1 MGIRMKRSAVVSK
14 APTVADLE
22 LGELAVNTF
31 DGKLYLKKN
40 DGVDAI
46 VEVGPVRSVAG
57 RTGAVALVIADIGSL
72 QTALD
77 GKQAAGSYAASV
89 HTHTIASVTGLQT
102 ALDAKADLSS
112 ILGRRTVNFPA
123 AAMIARA
130 TSGAQSGTEEMATND
145 VMVRFWAFDATV
157 SEAVQTVPV
166 RMPRSWNEGAVQVQ
180 FIWKH
185 PATTTSFG
193 VRWGVRA
200 RAFSDNEALDA
211 AWGTAQEVS
220 DTGGVTN
227 NVYIT
232 SFSADLTIGGSPA
245 ENDMVIFEFY
255 RAPANA
261 ADTMAGDAQLI
272 EVTMTYTVNAAK
284 DD

>member
-1 MGIRMKRSAVVSK
+1 MAIARPDASASS
-14 APTVADLE
+14 TSEVAS
-22 LGELAVNTF
+22 
-31 DGKLYLKKN
+31 
-40 DGVDAI
+40 
-46 VEVGPVRSVAG
+46 PPRVRSRRQWISRPASNNA
-57 RTGAVALVIADIGSL
+57 RTG
-72 QTALD
+72 
-77 GKQAAGSYAASV
+77 
-89 HTHTIASVTGLQT
+89 
-102 ALDAKADLSS
+102 
-112 ILGRRTVNFPA
+112 
-123 AAMIARA
+123 A